1 MPKFD
6 QISWRGN
13 FVEAHSFRTRK
24 SGEITAFHSVNTFQY
39 SATIVAE
46 F

>member
-1 MPKFD
+1 MPKFHL
-6 QISWRGN
+6 ITWCGN
-13 FVEAHSFRTRK
+13 FVEAQSFRTKR
-24 SGEITAFHSVNTFQY
+24 SGEITAFRSVNTFQY